1 MVRLHGARSFIIN
14 GNPEVGACG
23 QQNNCPNPCNM
34 TAKILFCFCFVV
46 WVFPFPLP
54 RDRFPS
60 DFDVLVDCGGHLN
73 QGRH

>member
-1 MVRLHGARSFIIN
+1 
-14 GNPEVGACG
+14 
-23 QQNNCPNPCNM
+23 M